1 MKHPGYDTIVLVV
14 KKFKAGDHYAFA
26 LVFHIFYL
34 DLCFFSKRIL
44 EKTRDAE
51 ELVEK
56 IFIELWNSHKLFEN
70 LGEIKAYLFT
80 ATRDACFSYIDHRR
94 RGILDE
100 KFLELSAAARQ
111 EWNLVMEKEI
121 IRSEIREI
129 RYNPIENLPPSLKKI
144 ICQPKN
150 N

>member
-1 MKHPGYDTIVLVV
+1 MKHPGYDTISLVL
-14 KKFKAGDHYAFA
+14 KKFNAGDVYAIA
-26 LVFHIFYL
+26 LIFHQFYL
-34 DLCFFSKRIL
+34 ELCFFSKRII
-44 EKTRDAE
+44 EKPRDAE

-56 IFIELWNSHKLFEN
+56 IFIDLWSKHKQFDR
-70 LGEIKAYLFT
+70 LGDIKSYLFT
-80 ATRDACFSYIDHRR
+80 ATRNACFNYLDRQRI
-94 RGILDE
+94 GIYDE
-100 KFLELSAAARQ
+100 NLLVLSSAARE

-129 RYNPIENLPPSLKKI
+129 RYDPIENLPPSLKKI